1 MVFRRRRSMMRIT
14 ALIAV
19 AVLVVFAET
28 LAQSPKDDVS
38 ASTQKVKELQKE
50 RIAVLESAAESSM
63 KLVEIGRLE
72 VSEAMEDRLAL
83 LQAQLDATES
93 RDERISL
100 YQKTIDA
107 LKDCEEIAKAKK
119 LAALGTEVSVL
130 RIRAR
135 RLGVEIQLERAR
147 LEELKCSNRR

>member
-1 MVFRRRRSMMRIT
+1 MS
-14 ALIAV
+14 ALIVMAVLLAV
-19 AVLVVFAET
+19 AGAWG
-28 LAQSPKDDVS
+28 QSPKDETD
-38 ASTQKVKELQKE
+38 ASEKKVKELQKE

-63 KLVEIGRLE
+63 RLVEIGRLE

-83 LQAQLDATES
+83 LQAQLDAAES

-100 YQKTIDA
+100 YQKTVDA
-107 LKDCEEIAKAKK
+107 LKDCEEVAKAKK
-119 LAALGTEVSVL
+119 MAALGTEVSVL

-147 LEELKCSNRR
+147 VEALK